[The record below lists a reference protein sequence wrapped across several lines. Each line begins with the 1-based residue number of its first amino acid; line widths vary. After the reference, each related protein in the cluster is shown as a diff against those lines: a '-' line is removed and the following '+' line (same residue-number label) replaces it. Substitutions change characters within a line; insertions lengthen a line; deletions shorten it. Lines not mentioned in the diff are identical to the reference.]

1 MTVQISIKKSDE
13 RSYKRLV
20 FIKGNTF
27 WRNRVVGPCSADSA
41 NSTQGNRSRVQKANG
56 IAMIRTFTYAQ
67 NVKIFT
73 VGQGEGLWTQHNGS
87 L

>member
-1 MTVQISIKKSDE
+1 M
-13 RSYKRLV
+13 
-20 FIKGNTF
+20 
-27 WRNRVVGPCSADSA
+27 VGPCSADSA

-67 NVKIFT
+67 NVKIFM
-73 VGQGEGLWTQHNGS
+73 VGQGEGLWTQHNHGS